1 MTAESGLKP
10 WVTSPASA
18 RGLMQ
23 LMPKVGGA
31 LHQKHFQA
39 PYDAIDLYQGGYNAF
54 LGTTELMRLYD
65 IYTPSPLQDEQIPL
79 PLVIAG
85 YNAGSDAVDRWM
97 SDFQDPPT
105 ADTFGAFRRLYRN
118 AKICSTCFGI
128 YDEIQLD
135 LRKLDLYKGNPYIR

>member
-1 MTAESGLKP
+1 M
-10 WVTSPASA
+10 
-18 RGLMQ
+18 
-23 LMPKVGGA
+23 MP
-31 LHQKHFQA
+31 LI
-39 PYDAIDLYQGGYNAF
+39 YIRGYNAF

-105 ADTFGAFRRLYRN
+105 ADTFRELLSA
-118 AKICSTCFGI
+118 
-128 YDEIQLD
+128 IQKRENMFNVFWD
-135 LRKLDLYKGNPYIR
+135 I